1 MTAWEEN
8 DEAVQAGSRRK
19 GYMGHVTKICN
30 VIVGAT
36 EKGSY
41 APLLSSLLEGMR
53 IYSSKYSGSRNF
65 HLQLL
70 TT

>member
-1 MTAWEEN
+1 VTAWEEN

-36 EKGSY
+36 EKGPY

-53 IYSSKYSGSRNF
+53 NLFLKV
-65 HLQLL
+65 
-70 TT
+70 